1 MTDMGAAL
9 ALCASDLRK
18 AKDRITELEA
28 QVERLSAPV
37 GDEEA
42 RNYGRDLVG
51 DGYRVF
57 NANDV
62 TALIAAR
69 YSEREREI

>member
-37 GDEEA
+37 GKEA
-42 RNYGRDLVG
+42 WE
-51 DGYRVF
+51 
-57 NANDV
+57 NALHRIKAG
-62 TALIAAR
+62 TK
-69 YSEREREI
+69 